1 MTSDDKKKNSVDIQV
16 GTSISGRTES
26 QTTKVRKKREVKDL
40 SVNPKT
46 NIKIGRH
53 GAEMIMTSDP
63 ENNER
68 MLSRVGIPEGWETP
82 ATMEERLRIVQRLIS
97 QSMGISLD
105 ESQVPAKIGFDI
117 STESQR
123 KLLFGVLRLMTETDY
138 RGTFQKTNEQF
149 LREVGK
155 DSKSVEAETKG
166 YKVLTG
172 TEFGGVYENIPS
184 TPIIRISDRDLMI
197 ESGFDPD
204 SHFDR
209 EMFSKAKGDLSFK
222 QNFLMY
228 TRFARDEKGRVIKDR
243 NGRTKFEL
251 VSMFSP
257 VLIIKSVA
265 DPQTKKHLYNEISP
279 APVFLDEI
287 SRMYGATNGG
297 YFLLIPSD
305 SMEEIT
311 RAYRRRFPNRRGFPP
326 TIIHSLCWWFRLR
339 VQDRQN
345 KERNPLTKYNRKK
358 NPSSES
364 IDNILRISFLDLCR
378 HLDYE
383 EKYIKKNGTRLRTQL
398 SDGIGVAQE
407 LGYLSGWSF
416 DEENGEYIF
425 DLNIEYYPN
434 EYKTKDEPD
443 EQTPQ
448 EETQEESRETHQG
461 EQGEPQQGTIQF

>member
-1 MTSDDKKKNSVDIQV
+1 MTSDDKKQTSVDIQV

-26 QTTKVRKKREVKDL
+26 QTTKVRKKREVKHL
-40 SVNPKT
+40 SVHPKT

-53 GAEMIMTSDP
+53 GAEMIMTTDP

-68 MLSRVGIPEGWETP
+68 MLSQVGIPEGWETP
-82 ATMEERLRIVQRLIS
+82 ATMEERLRLVQKIIS

-123 KLLFGVLRLMTETDY
+123 KLLFGVLRLMTESDY
-138 RGTFQKTNEQF
+138 RGTYQKPNEQV
-149 LREVGK
+149 LRETGK
-155 DSKSVEAETKG
+155 DPKSVEAETKG

-184 TPIIRISDRDLMI
+184 TPIIKISDRDLMI
-197 ESGFDPD
+197 ESGFNPD
-204 SHFDR
+204 SDSDK
-209 EMFSKAKGDLSFK
+209 ENFSKAKGDLSFK

-287 SRMYGATNGG
+287 SRIYGATNGG

-311 RAYRRRFPNRRGFPP
+311 RAYRRRFPNRKGYPP
-326 TIIHSLCWWFRLR
+326 TIVHSLCWWFRLR
-339 VQDRQN
+339 VVDIQN
-345 KERNPLTKYNRKK
+345 RERNPFTKKK
-358 NPSSES
+358 GESS
-364 IDNILRISFLDLCR
+364 LRISFFDLCR
-378 HLDYE
+378 QMDFG
-383 EKYIKKNGTRLRTQL
+383 EKAIKKNRSRIRKQL
-398 SDGIGVAQE
+398 SDGIEVAQE
-407 LGYLSGWSF
+407 LGYISGWSF
-416 DEENGEYIF
+416 NEETDEYIF
-425 DLNIEYYPN
+425 DLNLEYYPN
-434 EYKTKDEPD
+434 GYKSNDEPD
-443 EQTPQ
+443 EQTQQEEPQ
-448 EETQEESRETHQG
+448 EKSQG
-461 EQGEPQQGTIQF
+461 PPEEQGEPQQGTIQF